1 MFLVAVVLLLSFMWS
16 DKSFLCFTVVPFI
29 TERLHQMSQ
38 KHNILLVTNDHVETL
53 TKQADNTI
61 TVSAIDRS
69 TLKVNQHE
77 KIPRQKVIMAMA
89 LGDEYRHALGAS
101 DADLKFFWDVEVA
114 HNGALMG
121 IAVFTIFSF
130 GLFLL
135 TFWDS
140 SPESGALVLI
150 AGGIIAL

>member
-1 MFLVAVVLLLSFMWS
+1 
-16 DKSFLCFTVVPFI
+16 
-29 TERLHQMSQ
+29 MSQ

-53 TKQADNTI
+53 MKQADNII

-69 TLKVNQHE
+69 KLKVNDHD
-77 KIPRQKVIMAMA
+77 KVPREKVILAMA
-89 LGDEYRHALGAS
+89 LGDDYSHKLGAS
-101 DADLKFFWDVEVA
+101 HADLRFFWDVEVA

-121 IAVFTIFSF
+121 IAVFTIFIF
-130 GLFLL
+130 ALFLA

-140 SPESGALVLI
+140 SEESGALILI

>member
-1 MFLVAVVLLLSFMWS
+1 
-16 DKSFLCFTVVPFI
+16 
-29 TERLHQMSQ
+29 MSQ

-53 TKQADNTI
+53 LKQADNTI

-69 TLKVNQHE
+69 TLKVNEHE
-77 KIPRQKVIMAMA
+77 KVAREKVILAMS
-89 LGDEYRHALGAS
+89 LGDDYSHNLSAS
-101 DADLKFFWDVEVA
+101 HADLKFFWDVEVA

-121 IAVFTIFSF
+121 IAVFTIFTF

-140 SPESGALVLI
+140 SEESGALVLI
-150 AGGIIAL
+150 AGGIIGL